1 MHNIAGEVLSNV
13 TIVFTLIVVALAL
26 FIWGRVPAVLVAIGM
41 SLALFFTGILSA
53 NQALSG
59 FGDLTVVLIAGLFV
73 VAAGLEASG
82 VTTWAGQLLIKQA
95 GESRTRLL
103 VLVMLLAALFCAT
116 ISVNGTVAALLPLCV
131 VLAVRLGIPTSQI
144 LLPMCFATHGA
155 TMLTLLGAPLNVIA
169 SNTAQEAGLGPIGF
183 FEFAVAGVPL
193 FLGTMVIILFT
204 AKRLLPHISG
214 DSLPPDLSSHAITL
228 VEQYRLEKGLHRLR
242 IRSTSPYIG
251 ASRDDVDLNDYAGL
265 SLVAIREGNGAK
277 PLQRPALAEDDV
289 LLVRGDAEAAGRL
302 ATDKHL
308 AFRSEEGSGGVAET
322 LFNRGSGLAEVVIP
336 PRSKLIGQ
344 TVFPGMAHRNGDL
357 LVLAVQRGGE
367 DLGAGPSALAA
378 GDHLLLQGTWQA
390 LDKHLADPQVLAVD
404 SPEVVRRQAVPLGVG
419 AKEAIAVLVLLV
431 VLLATGWL
439 PGAIA
444 ALVCAVLMVLL
455 GVLTVPQAYKG
466 IDWNTCFL
474 IGGMIPLGAA
484 MTQTGAADLIADTLI
499 SVVGNAGP
507 RALLSALFLVSMV
520 IGCVIS
526 NTATALLM
534 FPISIATA
542 NELGVSPMPFIIGI
556 ATASHAALLTPVATP
571 VNLMVMGPGGYNFWD
586 YTKFGF
592 LIAVWWFI
600 VTIFFIPLYWHF

>member
-1 MHNIAGEVLSNV
+1 MRDVAITFALIIA
-13 TIVFTLIVVALAL
+13 ALAL
-26 FIWGRVPAVLVAIGM
+26 FIWGRIPAVIVAIGV
-41 SLALFFTGILSA
+41 SLVLFFTGILSA

-59 FGDLTVVLIAGLFV
+59 FGDLTVILIASLFV
-73 VAAGLEASG
+73 VAAGFEASG

-116 ISVNGTVAALLPLCV
+116 ISVNATVVALLPLCV
-131 VLAVRLGIPTSQI
+131 VLAVRLGIPTSQL

-155 TMLTLLGAPLNVIA
+155 TMLTLIGAPLNVIA
-169 SNTAQEAGLGPIGF
+169 SNAAVEAGYPPIGF
-183 FEFAVAGVPL
+183 FEFAVAGIPL
-193 FLGTMVIILFT
+193 LLGTIVIILLT
-204 AKRLLPHISG
+204 AKWLLPHTNG
-214 DSLPPDLSSHAITL
+214 DSLPSDLSAHARTL
-228 VEQYRLEKGLHRLR
+228 VEQYRLEDGLHRLR

-251 ASRDDVDLNDYAGL
+251 ASRDTVDLNNYAGL
-265 SLVAIREGNGAK
+265 SLVAVREGNGAR
-277 PLQRPALAEDDV
+277 PLVRPALAEDDV

-308 AFRSEEGSGGVAET
+308 AFRSEEGPDGVAET

-344 TVFPGMAHRNGDL
+344 TVFPGMAHPKGDL

-367 DLGAGPSALAA
+367 DLGVGPSALAA

-390 LDKHLADPQVLAVD
+390 LDKHLADPQMLAVD
-404 SPEVVRRQAVPLGVG
+404 SPEVVRRQAVPLGLG

-439 PGAIA
+439 PSAIA
-444 ALVCAVLMVLL
+444 GLICAVLMVLL

-474 IGGMIPLGAA
+474 VGGMIPLGAA
-484 MTQTGAADLIADTLI
+484 MTQTGAADLIADWLI

-507 RALLSALFLVSMV
+507 HALLVGLFLVTLAITSVM
-520 IGCVIS
+520 S

-534 FPISIATA
+534 LPIGIATA
-542 NELGVSPMPFIIGI
+542 GEIGMSAMPFIIGI
-556 ATASHAALLTPVATP
+556 AIGSHAALLTPVATP
-571 VNLMVMGPGGYNFWD
+571 VNLMVMGPGGYKFSD

-592 LIAVWWFI
+592 LIAVWWLFATVFI
-600 VTIFFIPLYWHF
+600 VPLYWKF